1 MSTVVSADA
10 VELAKLDVLGRLDL
24 IEAKLLVVDPELPV
38 HMSTIH
44 KTLLQYEELVH
55 LLPDSKIHV
64 YMAGM
69 QKYKKLQLVQE
80 ATKARGP
87 RGSKPTADDY

>member
-1 MSTVVSADA
+1 MSVVSADA

-24 IEAKLLVVDPELPV
+24 IEAKLLAVDPELPV

-55 LLPDSKIHV
+55 LLPDAKIHV

>member
-1 MSTVVSADA
+1 MSTVSADA

-24 IEAKLLVVDPELPV
+24 IEAKLAAADPELPV

-55 LLPDSKIHV
+55 LLPDKQIHV

-69 QKYKKLQLVQE
+69 QKYKKLQLAQE

-87 RGSKPTADDY
+87 RGSKPSADDY